1 MAYTEINDLYER
13 VYERFENEDLI
24 SKAEVLQMIANAP
37 VADVV
42 EVVRCKECVNS
53 REMDKYEKNLY
64 VSGCVGCT
72 LHSASYHSVI
82 MEGDSFCSYGERK
95 EGAEE

>member
-1 MAYTEINDLYER
+1 MPEYIKRESLLETAKELAKGSFSTP
-13 VYERFENEDLI
+13 LI
-24 SKAEVLQMIANAP
+24 IAAIENAP
-37 VADVV
+37 KADVV
-42 EVVRCKECVNS
+42 EVVRCKDCVNS

-72 LHSASYHSVI
+72 LHSKSYHSVI

>member
-1 MAYTEINDLYER
+1 MAEYIER
-13 VYERFENEDLI
+13 EALLEQANELAGGVFGTPRI
-24 SKAEVLQMIANAP
+24 IVAIKNAP
-37 VADVV
+37 KADVV
-42 EVVRCKECVNS
+42 EVVRCKDCVNS